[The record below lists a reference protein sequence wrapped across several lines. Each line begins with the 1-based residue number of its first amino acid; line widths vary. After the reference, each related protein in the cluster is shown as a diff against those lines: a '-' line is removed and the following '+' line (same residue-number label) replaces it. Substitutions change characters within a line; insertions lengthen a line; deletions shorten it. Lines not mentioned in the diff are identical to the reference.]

1 MRCLLH
7 KQDKAILNKVK
18 QCDNHLLK
26 VCWTFSPR
34 GRLVGKWF
42 GAPALS
48 NTSANV
54 LDMLKSR
61 SSYIDGGFNEKR
73 WYSTVYGYQCPGGG
87 GAWNTWVN
95 FAGYVPLA
103 SQISYPIIV
112 HPVANYRPHLSH
124 CWANVQFSHSQ
135 LSHFIPYQTLNRS
148 S

>member
-61 SSYIDGGFNEKR
+61 SSYIDGGFNKNGDIQR
-73 WYSTVYGYQCPGGG
+73 SMDTGAGGG
-87 GAWNTWVN
+87 GGGGVE
-95 FAGYVPLA
+95 Y
-103 SQISYPIIV
+103 
-112 HPVANYRPHLSH
+112 LS
-124 CWANVQFSHSQ
+124 
-135 LSHFIPYQTLNRS
+135 
-148 S
+148 

>member
-61 SSYIDGGFNEKR
+61 SSYIDGGFNKNGDIQR
-73 WYSTVYGYQCPGGG
+73 SMDTSVPGGG
-87 GAWNTWVN
+87 GAGNTWVN